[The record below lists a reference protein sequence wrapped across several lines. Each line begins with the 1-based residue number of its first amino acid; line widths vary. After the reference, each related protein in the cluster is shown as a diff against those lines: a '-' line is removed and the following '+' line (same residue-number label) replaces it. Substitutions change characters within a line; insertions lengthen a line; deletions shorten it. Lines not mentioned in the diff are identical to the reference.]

1 VRLKRNSLPLSK
13 RTEREIPSKRVN
25 CNFEMGPIRPPSEA
39 TSILIRLT
47 RNCPWNKCA
56 FCPVYKGEKFSRRP
70 VDEIISDID
79 SIYFITDQIL
89 HQQSQSDEQVLFGD
103 ISLEGIES
111 ELIRKVM
118 YWLSWGMKSVFLQ
131 DADSLV
137 LKTADVVKVLNH
149 LKERFSSVERIT
161 TYARA
166 RTVSRKSLDEL
177 KLLKDAGLNRIHIG
191 MESGSDSVLNLLEK
205 GVSSAEQVDAG
216 LKSRSA
222 GFELSEYFMPGLG
235 GAEYTGENARESAR
249 VLNMIDPD
257 FIRLRSTIPVPGTP
271 LHRLM
276 DEGRWKPLTEIEKV
290 KEIRLFIENLEGIS
304 SEIHSDHIMN
314 LLEDVHGK
322 FPADK
327 QKMLD
332 TMDSFLDMNED
343 ERESFIIGRRTGRIR
358 FLADLRPDPEIDKI
372 KLHIKEN
379 FNSIEEAMLAL
390 LRNYI

>member
-1 VRLKRNSLPLSK
+1 MM
-13 RTEREIPSKRVN
+13 N
-25 CNFEMGPIRPPSEA
+25 CSFEMGPIRPPSEA
-39 TSILIRLT
+39 ASILIRLT

-56 FCPVYKGEKFSRRP
+56 FCPVYKGAKYSRRS
-70 VDEIISDID
+70 VDEVISDID
-79 SIYFITDQIL
+79 SINFIAEKIGE
-89 HQQSQSDEQVLFGD
+89 QQKQGSGKVLF
-103 ISLEGIES
+103 SELKLEGVES
-111 ELIRKVM
+111 EFIRKVM
-118 YWLSWGMKSVFLQ
+118 YWMNWGMKSVFLQ

-137 LKTADVVKVLNH
+137 LKTDDLVRVLKH
-149 LKERFSSVERIT
+149 LKDKIPAVERIT

-177 KLLKDAGLNRIHIG
+177 KLLREAGLNRIHIG
-191 MESGSDSVLNLLEK
+191 MESGSDPVLELMEK
-205 GVSSAEQVDAG
+205 GVTSAEQVDAG

-222 GFELSEYFMPGLG
+222 GFELSEYFMPGSG
-235 GAEYTGENARESAR
+235 GREFTAENARESAR

-271 LHRLM
+271 LYRFM
-276 DEGRWKPLTEIEKV
+276 EEGKWTPLTEIEKV

-304 SEIHSDHIMN
+304 SELYSDHIMN
-314 LLEDVHGK
+314 LLEDIEGK

-332 TMDSFLDMNED
+332 TIDSFLELNEN

-358 FLADLRPDPEIDKI
+358 YLSDLQPDPEIEKLKI
-372 KLHIKEN
+372 HIKEN
-379 FNSIEEAMLAL
+379 FSSLDEAMLAL